1 MANTLIDTNVLLR
14 YLLRD
19 NEEMFQSATRIIK
32 NGAFTLPEILAEV
45 VYVLRGVYHFE
56 RQKISESLLKILDD
70 VDVEPYE
77 VMICAAKNF
86 SCTNLDFVDC
96 IILAHHKVFG
106 TEIFT
111 FDKKLNNQCKRLDS
125 ENADD

>member
-77 VMICAAKNF
+77 VMICAAKNL
-86 SCTNLDFVDC
+86 SL
-96 IILAHHKVFG
+96 IHI
-106 TEIFT
+106 
-111 FDKKLNNQCKRLDS
+111 
-125 ENADD
+125 